1 MGPYHSHILISGGTT
16 MTGITA
22 TFPLLCI
29 RSHALGE
36 AVEGGM
42 SAPLTP
48 ATPGRRVGFR

>member
-1 MGPYHSHILISGGTT
+1 

-29 RSHALGE
+29 RSRALGE